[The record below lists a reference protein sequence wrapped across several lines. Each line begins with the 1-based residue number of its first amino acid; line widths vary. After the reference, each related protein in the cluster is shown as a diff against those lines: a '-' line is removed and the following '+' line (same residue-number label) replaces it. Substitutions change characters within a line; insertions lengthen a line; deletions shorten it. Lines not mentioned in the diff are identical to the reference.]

1 MLFSSPAFLFCFLP
15 IFLLGWQALYRL
27 NPGLLWLAPLAF
39 SAIFYAF
46 SGPAFF
52 LFFCLYLGMNY
63 LLGLLLARTGSR
75 RALILALGLA
85 LAPLLWFKY
94 SSFIAENL
102 ALLAGASWTF
112 EPPGG
117 PPGLSFITFIQIA
130 WLCGVRQGR
139 VAPGNLRDYALF
151 SSFFAYVL
159 SGPIVRFEQV
169 GPQFRRLRG
178 LEPVGLAAGFSLFSM
193 GLAKKLLLADSL
205 APMACGVFSAAEK
218 NWPLTPPEA
227 WLGSLA
233 YSFQLYFDFSGYT
246 DMALGLGLM
255 AGLRLPENFNS
266 PYKATGIIEFWRR
279 WHITL
284 SLWLRDF
291 LYIPLGGNRH
301 GRAAQYRNLFL
312 TMLIGGAW
320 HGAGWTY
327 LAWGGLHGIMLSVNH
342 FFRQTAGSRILG
354 ALATPPGRMLCVA
367 FTFVCLDL
375 AWVIFRADSLEGA
388 LRIYRL
394 MFSPDAAGW
403 QAGLVN
409 GHIRGWLPCA
419 VLALC
424 ACIVFLLPNS
434 HEQLLGQ
441 RNGRRVWPAFSPG
454 GAWAAYLA
462 LMASASALLC
472 GGDAAFLYFR
482 F

>member
-1 MLFSSPAFLFCFLP
+1 MPFSSPAFLFCFLP
-15 IFLLGWQALYRL
+15 LFLACWQALYRFR
-27 NPGLLWLAPLAF
+27 PGLLWLAPLAF
-39 SAIFYAF
+39 SGIFYAF

-52 LFFCLYLGMNY
+52 LFFCLYLAMNY
-63 LLGLLLARTGSR
+63 LLGLLLARDGSR
-75 RALILALGLA
+75 RAFILALALN

-94 SSFIAENL
+94 SPFIADNL
-102 ALLAGASWTF
+102 ALLSGASRTF
-112 EPPGG
+112 DPPAS

-130 WLCGVRQGR
+130 WLCGLRAGR
-139 VAPGNLRDYALF
+139 FSVPGPRDYALF
-151 SSFFAYVL
+151 SSFFAYAL
-159 SGPIVRFEQV
+159 SGPIVRMEQL

-205 APMACGVFSAAEK
+205 DPIAGSVFSAAEK
-218 NWPLTPPEA
+218 NWPLTAPEA

-255 AGLRLPENFNS
+255 VGLRLPENFNS
-266 PYKATGIIEFWRR
+266 PYKATGIVEFWRR

-284 SLWLRDF
+284 GLWLRDF
-291 LYIPLGGNRH
+291 LYIPLGGNRR
-301 GRAAQYRNLFL
+301 GRIAQYRNLFL

-320 HGAGWTY
+320 HGAGWTFMI
-327 LAWGGLHGIMLSVNH
+327 WGAMHGLMLSANH
-342 FFRQTAGSRILG
+342 FFRQTAGPRVLG
-354 ALATPPGRMLCVA
+354 ALSTAPGRLLCVA
-367 FTFVCLDL
+367 LTFICLDL
-375 AWVIFRADSLEGA
+375 AWVAFRAESLGGG
-388 LRIYRL
+388 LRIYQS
-394 MFSPDAAGW
+394 MFSADAASW
-403 QAGLVN
+403 QAGLAN
-409 GHIRGWLPCA
+409 GYIRGWLPCA
-419 VLALC
+419 MLGAC

-441 RNGRRVWPAFSPG
+441 RDGRRVWPAFSPG
-454 GAWAAYLA
+454 AAWAAYLA

-472 GGDAAFLYFR
+472 GGDATFLYFK